1 MNFILYTLDNRSF
14 LRSSAFT
21 IAQEKHKVDLLA
33 FLFNS
38 NIRKF
43 LPLQLKNEIIYL
55 KFKTVNLIHP
65 NWKMDQPVLE
75 LYISP

>member
-1 MNFILYTLDNRSF
+1 MVP
-14 LRSSAFT
+14 AFT

-38 NIRKF
+38 NIKKVYTSAT
-43 LPLQLKNEIIYL
+43 KNEIIYL

-75 LYISP
+75 LCISP

>member
-1 MNFILYTLDNRSF
+1 MVP
-14 LRSSAFT
+14 AFT

-38 NIRKF
+38 NIKKF
-43 LPLQLKNEIIYL
+43 IPLLLKMKLYIYL

-75 LYISP
+75 LCISP